1 MCDNGSSRMTR
12 SADEQTSGL
21 DVLVVDDNRD
31 SAEMLQVLLGMLG
44 HTVSIAHTGR
54 SAIESVEASCPHVV
68 LLDIGLPDMSGY
80 EVAREIRSSQPAS
93 VRLIALTGWGQDEV
107 AKMAADAGFD
117 QHLTKPADPAILE
130 RILSDVA
137 ASIAR

>member
-1 MCDNGSSRMTR
+1 MTGA
-12 SADEQTSGL
+12 SHEQTSGL

-31 SAEMLQVLLGMLG
+31 SAEMLQVLLGMMG
-44 HTVSIAHTGR
+44 HAVSIAHTGR
-54 SAIESVEASCPHVV
+54 SAIESVAASRPHVV

-80 EVAREIRSSQPAS
+80 DVAREIRASQPAS
-93 VRLIALTGWGQDEV
+93 VRLIALTGWGKDEV
-107 AKMAADAGFD
+107 AQEVAAAGFD
-117 QHLTKPADPAILE
+117 RHLTKPADPALLE